1 MLTFIRKQSLLF
13 FIVLTLLISWL
24 PWLSGGQGFFVF
36 GPSIAGVITIALVSG
51 KEGLRELI
59 QRALKWKV
67 GWKWWFVALFLPA
80 LLTLIALGINL
91 MMGATLP
98 PFSFIKTEWYWLPIF
113 FLITIIGGPLGE
125 EFGWR
130 GFMLPHLQ
138 QKMTPWQASLLIGL

>member
-138 QKMTPWQASLLIGL
+138 RKMT